1 MVEIQKSHYLN
12 LRKRV
17 LGSLILSIPVF
28 ILSMFYMDWAN
39 SNYLMLQ
46 RWAYSYGT
54 QKVWNWQNK

>member
-17 LGSLILSIPVF
+17 LGSLILSITVF
-28 ILSMFYMDWAN
+28 ILSMFYMDWAY

-46 RWAYSYGT
+46 RWAYSY
-54 QKVWNWQNK
+54 WDSESLELAE